1 MPAIMLLG
9 VPKHQQTIKFTT
21 ALQQRVYGMEVL
33 HLTKNDVSPFFMPAD
48 GPMGEIMIFIAF
60 FFDLPER
67 TPEVR
72 QILAER
78 LRDCTKMFCPDATLI
93 ECGYLPFDQT
103 LGFARFAKPIE

>member
-1 MPAIMLLG
+1 MPALILLG
-9 VPKHQQTIKFTT
+9 VPKHQQTIRFTT
-21 ALQQRVYGMEVL
+21 ALQQRVHGMKVL
-33 HLTKNDVSPFFMPAD
+33 NLKENDVSPFFMPAE
-48 GPMGEIMIFIAF
+48 GPMGEIMILIAF

-72 QILAER
+72 QELTER
-78 LRDCTKMFCPDATLI
+78 LRDCAHSFCPDATLI